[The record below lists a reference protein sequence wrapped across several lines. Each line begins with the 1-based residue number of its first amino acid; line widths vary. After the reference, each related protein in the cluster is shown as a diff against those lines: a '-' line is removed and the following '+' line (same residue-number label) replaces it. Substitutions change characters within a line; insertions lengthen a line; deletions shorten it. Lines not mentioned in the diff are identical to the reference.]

1 MDGDRRMA
9 SLDLDNTRSRD
20 FKRGYLPPMNRQGG
34 RKKKKTKRT
43 GSRMFSPAS
52 TGMWG
57 ASLTKGS
64 DQLRNFKPSTE
75 HTRAN
80 STSQSVLKRR
90 GSDLQHSISTALRP
104 KASRHTS
111 MQYSEDE
118 SSPYAERMVARFKSW
133 YPGKEDK
140 VRTRANCVE

>member
-1 MDGDRRMA
+1 MSERDRRLA
-9 SLDLDNTRSRD
+9 SLDLEHTRSRE

-34 RKKKKTKRT
+34 GGRKKKMSRKP

-64 DQLRNFKPSTE
+64 DQFRNFKPSTE

-80 STSQSVLKRR
+80 STS
-90 GSDLQHSISTALRP
+90 
-104 KASRHTS
+104 
-111 MQYSEDE
+111 
-118 SSPYAERMVARFKSW
+118 
-133 YPGKEDK
+133 
-140 VRTRANCVE
+140 